1 MKTDEDSNQPE
12 LIVNRHYNK
21 KELCFLFGNITM
33 YYLNRMI
40 ADAQEVGQPLG
51 TSYSP
56 RQILILIDHYGL
68 GGIFMKNQNKI
79 SK

>member
-1 MKTDEDSNQPE
+1 MKTEEDSKRPE